1 MNQKVAKAVELLYLD
16 SAVFN
21 EISGSATNNSLESFQ
36 LQRDLIKEEFL
47 ELSEGLDTNDLE
59 EQLDGVVDVL
69 VTAFGYLQK
78 LANTYDIDVA
88 EACNRVASN
97 NLTKY
102 PVDEQVA
109 YATVEM
115 YDAQGRGATYYE
127 KSEDHGVYVIR
138 DALTNKVKK
147 PKGFVPVSLADLIP
161 VRH

>member
-1 MNQKVAKAVELLYLD
+1 MNQKVANAVEQLYLD

-88 EACNRVASN
+88 EACNRVAAN

-109 YATVEM
+109 YDTVQM
-115 YDAQGRGATYYE
+115 YKEKGVATYYE

-138 DALTNKVKK
+138 DAVTNKVKK

-161 VRH
+161 VKH

>member
-21 EISGSATNNSLESFQ
+21 EISASATNNSLESFQ

-59 EQLDGVVDVL
+59 EQLYGVVDVL